1 MDLGAPGTAWRRQT
15 ASGRAAGALAD
26 RARKVLGGIGVS
38 PLARDL
44 RQGEGSHPSSRTER
58 CEPEASA
65 APIRDLVRQ
74 DSSPE
79 IPDSLAFGSASG
91 MTGRLPEGR
100 YRVTF
105 LPALRPEPSDDD
117 AGEAL
122 TRRCLAVCERVIR
135 ERPERWLWLH
145 DRWKRPA

>member
-1 MDLGAPGTAWRRQT
+1 MAKSIEFQRLGLLIDQRVRAEEAIDVPFFGRPALTSPIVARLSAKTGAP
-15 ASGRAAGALAD
+15 
-26 RARKVLGGIGVS
+26 VV
-38 PLARDL
+38 P
-44 RQGEGSHPSSRTER
+44 
-58 CEPEASA
+58 
-65 APIRDLVRQ
+65 
-74 DSSPE
+74 
-79 IPDSLAFGSASG
+79 AFGDH
-91 MTGRLPEGR
+91 LPEGR